1 MNLTVVLVS
10 TRFFLIHSYIPFDS
24 LAPYALVLEHWS
36 VLIDLNI
43 LPLRKEPGEVYSLEE
58 LEDAILRHK
67 ADLLFVTHGESTG
80 GTLQDVSKLGPI
92 CHKHNCLLAVDAVV
106 SIAVDPLFVDRW
118 EIDAVTAGSQ
128 KAVGAPPG
136 MCLMS
141 FSERA
146 M

>member
-1 MNLTVVLVS
+1 M
-10 TRFFLIHSYIPFDS
+10 
-24 LAPYALVLEHWS
+24 
-36 VLIDLNI
+36 
-43 LPLRKEPGEVYSLEE
+43 LPLRKGPGEVYTIEE
-58 LEDAILRHK
+58 LEEAIIKHK
-67 ADLLFVTHGESTG
+67 ADLLFVTHGESSA
-80 GTLQDVSKLGPI
+80 GTLQNVEKLGPM

-118 EIDAVTAGSQ
+118 EIDAVNAGSQ

-146 M
+146 L